1 MLTQEH
7 YKNHGVKKHIGRRN
21 TAMKNRYIKKRRFLV
36 SEYFYSKQVK
46 EKSSVDRIVLT
57 RKTIDNFYADII
69 ADELDL
75 LFLKLKHAE
84 KIMKFSELSF
94 KNISLP
100 YISACISATISLIVS
115 YTTNISS
122 KLTDINNIFQYIGF
136 LLAYIITIILIVVPI
151 GFIICLI
158 LRNVIKNS
166 SKDYF
171 VYILPY
177 EIKVIRK
184 TLDRL
189 IEESGIETDL
199 KFNENKG

>member
-1 MLTQEH
+1 
-7 YKNHGVKKHIGRRN
+7 
-21 TAMKNRYIKKRRFLV
+21 
-36 SEYFYSKQVK
+36 
-46 EKSSVDRIVLT
+46 
-57 RKTIDNFYADII
+57 
-69 ADELDL
+69 
-75 LFLKLKHAE
+75 
-84 KIMKFSELSF
+84 MKFSEHSF

-115 YTTNISS
+115 YTINTSS
-122 KLTDINNIFQYIGF
+122 ELTDINNIFQYIGF

-151 GFIICLI
+151 AFTICLI
-158 LRNVIKNS
+158 LRNIIKNS

-189 IEESGIETDL
+189 IEESGINTDL
-199 KFNENKG
+199 KFNKNKG